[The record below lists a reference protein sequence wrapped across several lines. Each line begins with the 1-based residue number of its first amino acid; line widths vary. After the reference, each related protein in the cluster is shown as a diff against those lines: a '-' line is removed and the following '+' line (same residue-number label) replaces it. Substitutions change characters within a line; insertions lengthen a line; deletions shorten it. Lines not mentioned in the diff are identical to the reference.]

1 MKNEELFDLFGEL
14 EPEMLEEAEQ
24 TTVARKSVRWLPLA
38 LSAAAILVLLV
49 GGLSLYKHLSGGQE
63 KTKTL
68 IVKHVPAP
76 DAASE
81 VSEIYREYPWAER
94 MNPDRYNM
102 TEYGD
107 HKYTTRRILVHAEN
121 VGELLGEGLVSGYD
135 TYKEEQHKLTV
146 PVYAI
151 RGIDPNVGVC
161 VTFPDE
167 PDRAY
172 AYTDFSFTPKDL
184 QEFIDAL
191 NLRET
196 MTTDLVYVGE
206 YTPEGQ
212 IVYEGVPTSLVW
224 DILLDDTSV
233 ENEGSEQYKTAGRV
247 LSIATG
253 VDLIGCHNLSISLT
267 ADGFLCTNVPDWT
280 GKAFRIGAEKVQRF
294 LKEVEENYQGY
305 RYIYDLEED
314 GKTGVPEA
322 APEDGTV
329 TGETVIWHSQ
339 AE

>member
-1 MKNEELFDLFGEL
+1 MKNEVFFEVLGEL

-38 LSAAAILVLLV
+38 LSAAAAVLLFV
-49 GGLSLYKHLSGGQE
+49 GGFFLFKHLGGSQSGP
-63 KTKTL
+63 TL
-68 IVKHVPAP
+68 IVKHVPAS
-76 DAASE
+76 DSASA
-81 VSEIYREYPWAER
+81 VTEIYHEYPWTER
-94 MNPDRYNM
+94 MNPDRYKV
-102 TEYGD
+102 TEYGGC
-107 HKYTTRRILVHAEN
+107 KYTTRLILVHEEH
-121 VGELLGEGLVSGYD
+121 VGEKLGEGRVSGYD
-135 TYKEEQHKLTV
+135 TYKEEQHELTV

-151 RGIDPNVGVC
+151 RGIDPNVGIC

-184 QEFIDAL
+184 KEFINAL

-247 LSIATG
+247 LSIATS

-267 ADGFLCTNVPDWT
+267 ADGLLCTNVPDWT
-280 GKAFRIGAEKVQRF
+280 GKVFRIGAEKVQRF
-294 LKEVEENYQGY
+294 VQEVEKNYQGY

-314 GKTGVPEA
+314 GKTGQPEGNL
-322 APEDGTV
+322 EGGIV
-329 TGETVIWHSQ
+329 NGETVIEHTQ
-339 AE
+339 EE

>member
-1 MKNEELFDLFGEL
+1 MKNEEFFEVLGEL

-24 TTVARKSVRWLPLA
+24 TTVARKSVRWVPIA
-38 LSAAAILVLLV
+38 LSAAAILVLFV
-49 GGLSLYKHLSGGQE
+49 GGLFLYKHLSGGQE
-63 KTKTL
+63 KTKLL
-68 IVKHVPAP
+68 IAKHVP
-76 DAASE
+76 ASE

-107 HKYTTRRILVHAEN
+107 HKYTTRRILVHTGN
-121 VGELLGEGLVSGYD
+121 VGELLGEGFVSGYD
-135 TYKEEQHKLTV
+135 TYKEEQHELTV

-224 DILLDDTSV
+224 NILLDDTSV
-233 ENEGSEQYKTAGRV
+233 ENEGLEQYTTTGRV
-247 LSIATG
+247 LSISTS
-253 VDLIGCHNLSISLT
+253 VNLIGCHNLSISLT
-267 ADGFLCTNVPDWT
+267 ADGLLCTNVPDWT

-305 RYIYDLEED
+305 RYIYDFVED
-314 GKTGVPEA
+314 GKTGQPE
-322 APEDGTV
+322 
-329 TGETVIWHSQ
+329 
-339 AE
+339 